1 MFANVEHDAPETFRD
16 TNLVPLRLYYGQEKN
31 YLTFKKSEKITSAY
45 K

>member
-1 MFANVEHDAPETFRD
+1 MSKKILNHIMLKCTLISMQD
-16 TNLVPLRLYYGQEKN
+16 LRLYYGQEKN